1 MAMMAIRKLNR
12 KEVIGYY
19 EDWILIMDHN
29 EWFNN

>member
-12 KEVIGYY
+12 KEVIGY